1 VREHR
6 GMQPQRAHPPTS
18 RIEITGL
25 AKGLIAF
32 GGALA
37 GLAVFMALPW
47 MFPQESD
54 PHGGAYGL
62 IGALC
67 MAPVA
72 ILSAAMGCLVHC
84 RQCRRRR
91 AQ

>member
-1 VREHR
+1 MPLPRVHSS
-6 GMQPQRAHPPTS
+6 AS
-18 RIEITGL
+18 RIPITGL

-47 MFPQESD
+47 AFPDEHD
-54 PHGGAYGL
+54 RHGGAYGL

-67 MAPVA
+67 VAPVA
-72 ILSAAMGCLVHC
+72 ILSAGIGFFVHW
-84 RQCRRRR
+84 RKCRRRR
-91 AQ
+91 VQ

>member
-1 VREHR
+1 
-6 GMQPQRAHPPTS
+6 MPPQRVRPPAS
-18 RIEITGL
+18 RIPITGF
-25 AKGLIAF
+25 AKGLVAF

-47 MFPQESD
+47 VFPDEHD

-67 MAPVA
+67 VAPVA
-72 ILSAAMGCLVHC
+72 VLSTGTGCLVHC
-84 RQCRRRR
+84 RKCRRRGGP
-91 AQ
+91 

>member
-1 VREHR
+1 
-6 GMQPQRAHPPTS
+6 MPPPLARPPAS
-18 RIEITGL
+18 PIPITGL

-47 MFPQESD
+47 LFPAERD

-62 IGALC
+62 FGALC
-67 MAPVA
+67 VA
-72 ILSAAMGCLVHC
+72 SVAVLSAGIGYLAHRLK
-84 RQCRRRR
+84 RLRR
-91 AQ
+91 ASQ

>member
-1 VREHR
+1 
-6 GMQPQRAHPPTS
+6 MPPPPARPSAS
-18 RIEITGL
+18 RIPITGL

-47 MFPQESD
+47 LFPTERD

-62 IGALC
+62 LGALC
-67 MAPVA
+67 VAPAAV
-72 ILSAAMGCLVHC
+72 LSAGIGYLVH
-84 RQCRRRR
+84 RLKRRRR
-91 AQ
+91 ASR